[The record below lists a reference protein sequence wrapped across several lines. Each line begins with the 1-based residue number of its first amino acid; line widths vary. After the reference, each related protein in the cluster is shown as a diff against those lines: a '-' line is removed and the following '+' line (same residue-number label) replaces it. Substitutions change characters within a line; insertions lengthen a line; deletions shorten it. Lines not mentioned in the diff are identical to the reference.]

1 MNQVTVDAETLA
13 KLQGLTGP
21 LDLCDEQGQLLGRFV
36 PYPAG
41 VRASDL
47 EPEISKEELRR
58 RADNFQGKPLQDL
71 LADWEKR
78 K

>member
-1 MNQVTVDAETLA
+1 MNQVTVDAETRA
-13 KLQGLTGP
+13 KLQGLSGP
-21 LDLCDEQGQLLGRFV
+21 LDFCDENGKLLGHFV

-41 VRASDL
+41 IRPTDL

-58 RADNFQGKPLQDL
+58 RAENFQGRPLAEL
-71 LADWEKR
+71 LTEWEKR